1 MKTQIDTSDLVA
13 AMGDAV
19 IVCDRAGLITLW
31 NPGAQRMF
39 GYTEDE
45 ALGQTLNLI
54 TPERLRSRHHDGYA
68 HSMDTGTTRYSN
80 DVLRV
85 PAINKA
91 GENMSIA
98 FTVAMLKDAAGEVTG
113 VAAVIRNET
122 QRFAEDRALKKRLA
136 ELEAALKTQGS
147 VGS

>member
-13 AMGDAV
+13 AIGDAV
-19 IVCDRAGLITLW
+19 IVCDREGLITLW

-54 TPERLRSRHHDGYA
+54 TPERLRARHHDGYA
-68 HSMDTGTTRYSN
+68 HSMDTGTTRYGN

-98 FTVAMLKDAAGEVTG
+98 FTVAMLKDASDQVTG

-122 QRFAEDRALKKRLA
+122 ARFAEDRALKKRIA
-136 ELEAALKTQGS
+136 ELEAALKNTASGA
-147 VGS
+147 